1 MGEALAEDLFAE
13 VIVEVTREVS
23 QEVSQ
28 EDPGPARSSRRLCV
42 TRVKPVRSMSGS
54 SPR

>member
-23 QEVSQ
+23 QE
-28 EDPGPARSSRRLCV
+28 DPGPARSSRRLCV
-42 TRVKPVRSMSGS
+42 TRARPVRSMSGS